1 MKITQKQISAE
12 AQEINKEI
20 ENPHEGDDCI
30 CRREFCLRP
39 NEKISLHL
47 IQCPDGYTY
56 KNYMGLPWY
65 RKLFAFNPTRL

>member
-30 CRREFCLRP
+30 CRQKPCMKELGIS
-39 NEKISLHL
+39 EKKKKEKKSSGIDVS
-47 IQCPDGYTY
+47 
-56 KNYMGLPWY
+56 
-65 RKLFAFNPTRL
+65 